1 MLCLCAGTAWWKHD
15 EPVQLG
21 GFWHCGGER
30 PHPVLIGLRHQE
42 GGADRQSV
50 LLRGHRSGTQEPF
63 ISVSDDVGRRWRRRR
78 RVTRQ
83 IGPRMPAFF
92 HRYVKTYLLP
102 DKSAESKRK
111 TTVKKKTLNPVYDE
125 TFRVRHALGYTFTR
139 LIHLALK
146 SANDSA
152 NLEVISDPA
161 LASSSFSIRSQW
173 ETCTA
178 AR

>member
-1 MLCLCAGTAWWKHD
+1 MPVCGTAWWKHD

-21 GFWHCGGER
+21 GFWHRGGER

-63 ISVSDDVGRRWRRRR
+63 ISVSDDAGRLR

-173 ETCTA
+173 ETCRA
-178 AR
+178 AH